1 MLHVQLHFADDA
13 QEQPV
18 EIFHRLKLYGDGE
31 PTQQSTKKPVRELLA
46 ALACSLELSGM
57 AVHAHDRQRCMHAGH
72 ILFSGMLT
80 SYAVIMPFLLL
91 AQWRDREHCVKAVL

>member
-31 PTQQSTKKPVRELLA
+31 PTQQSTKKPV
-46 ALACSLELSGM
+46 CSLSV
-57 AVHAHDRQRCMHAGH
+57 A
-72 ILFSGMLT
+72 S
-80 SYAVIMPFLLL
+80 
-91 AQWRDREHCVKAVL
+91 